1 MDLSLIIPAY
11 NEAERLVSTLSSA
24 IALLDSR
31 SWSYEIIVVDD
42 GSTDGMGAL
51 VDDFARRFPQVRPLH
66 NESNRGKGFSIRV
79 GVSQGSGEV
88 VGFIDADDK
97 TDLAA
102 LDGAMAHLRQG
113 CDGIIGDR
121 TLASSD
127 IAIPRRRYRQWG
139 SNLFRWLMRRS
150 VGLGA
155 FPDTQCG
162 FKFFRAEVARDLFQ
176 RQQIDGYMFDVEI
189 LLLAA
194 RSGYEIKRLPVRWR
208 DDPDS
213 RFNPVSGGLRNARE
227 LMRIRRMHR

>member
-24 IALLDSR
+24 IAFLDSR

-51 VDDFARRFPQVRPLH
+51 VDKFARSFPQVRPLH

-121 TLASSD
+121 TLANSD

>member
-24 IALLDSR
+24 IAFLDSR

-102 LDGAMAHLRQG
+102 LDGA
-113 CDGIIGDR
+113 
-121 TLASSD
+121 
-127 IAIPRRRYRQWG
+127 
-139 SNLFRWLMRRS
+139 
-150 VGLGA
+150 
-155 FPDTQCG
+155 
-162 FKFFRAEVARDLFQ
+162 
-176 RQQIDGYMFDVEI
+176 
-189 LLLAA
+189 
-194 RSGYEIKRLPVRWR
+194 
-208 DDPDS
+208 
-213 RFNPVSGGLRNARE
+213 
-227 LMRIRRMHR
+227 

>member
-24 IALLDSR
+24 IAFLDSR

-42 GSTDGMGAL
+42 GSTEGRGVL

-121 TLASSD
+121 TLANSD

-194 RSGYEIKRLPVRWR
+194 RAGYEIKRLPVRWR

>member
-24 IALLDSR
+24 IAFFDSR

-102 LDGAMAHLRQG
+102 LDGAMAQLRQG

-121 TLASSD
+121 TLANSD

>member
-11 NEAERLVSTLSSA
+11 NEAERLGSTLSSA
-24 IALLDSR
+24 IAFLDSR

-42 GSTDGMGAL
+42 GSTDGMEAL
-51 VDDFARRFPQVRPLH
+51 VDDFARRFLQVRALH

-121 TLASSD
+121 TLANSD

>member
-24 IALLDSR
+24 IAFFDSR

-121 TLASSD
+121 TLANSD

>member
-194 RSGYEIKRLPVRWR
+194 RSGYEIKRLPVHWR